1 MAGPRRLPKL
11 DSPRP
16 VHPGKA
22 VTGATGSEIIN
33 KILNLRKQ
41 EQTSKG
47 VKYEVPTTDI
57 LRTAAMGSDDDRAL
71 LRQIWDAMP
80 EAQQL
85 EIKRR
90 LIEDMPSATHPT
102 GLTKDKKG
110 KTIQAFS
117 SEAQKILDVL
127 EGKGLDAAATKAAAG
142 SASGS
147 VPKVSKPGPTQKI
160 EGEDATGSYEPDYE
174 AGSTSAEPG
183 GGTHSK
189 EAAED
194 VKGPAGLRRNEVKGF
209 DPKAAG
215 VHDPGRGQ
223 TQVQNRPHF
232 RVDSEA
238 KVGKD
243 GMIVREVDEENSSY
257 ARADMPAITAGK
269 RYEEG
274 MAKRE
279 ELFANLLIAQTGSRQ
294 NAAELLNKA
303 MDGDPDAK
311 AILSQI
317 RVMVSSDA
325 PKPIKP
331 RPIEDFSALNTEQ
344 TPQAQLDQHGLAIIS
359 GNPTTAMYTQ
369 RRGQFD
375 TAMAAWQALQTS
387 TGSKALVPNQVFSS
401 PRQMA
406 EQYIRNMSPE
416 LFDRPPVTP
425 SQRMDAGDTVR
436 QFGLKDSGVA
446 KQYIADFGDAP
457 LTPEARET
465 YRQQAIDRMAKEF
478 ESRFG
483 SQWGE
488 GAQTGTPVGEKIPGT
503 DEYDPA
509 SMSPA
514 PLSLEPADPSGTS
527 TDPSE
532 LPNTGSPNKAG
543 VHERKPFEQMLAEH
557 MEQKERLLG
566 KVGSDK
572 RFKEYMESDDYVAT
586 PSPPT
591 KPPDLDSK
599 LDSPKASTVDG
610 FDPEDY
616 GADAAAALESW
627 KKQQAERG
635 WEVTPG
641 PDGTFTSRP
650 KAKPEGEEPE
660 FEGTEAHWKGMDK
673 DQKLAWSYPDGA
685 NEWLAD
691 HNARYPMTSAD
702 DLAARD
708 RMIGELSDRLPGL
721 AGAGRTSELLKQ
733 IDALMEGEGSPAVA
747 AKIKELKAELVRA
760 QRGDAMTGIQSA
772 RKPPLGGKIK
782 KPTGDSTTGSSNP
795 ADTTPV
801 ETTQQKMIAEDDGD
815 AISGRPEQ
823 EAAAT
828 EEAAAAEGAVAE
840 EAVTPPPE
848 EAAPATDPVPMGMD
862 DAIDPMESASS
873 VDIVDE
879 AATPTPDPES
889 PAAVDPVEANA
900 ADNVD
905 EAEAPRDIEAERPA
919 EEASTIPEGT
929 GSEATPNDQTSGTTR
944 QKKDGKPAAGRF
956 PWGTATLATVGGAAG
971 LMGVNH
977 IGSQI
982 NQQAA
987 MGGNASGQGGPGAGM
1002 PGAEGAE
1009 DGGGFPVPLGNTTDN
1024 PYGYSSPDPADRIR
1038 MIQKLRGYVPTGTP
1052 QTLQKWG

>member
-41 EQTSKG
+41 EQMSKG

-57 LRTAAMGSDDDRAL
+57 LRTAAMGSDEDRAL

-102 GLTKDKKG
+102 GLTKDKEG

-147 VPKVSKPGPTQKI
+147 VPKVSRPGPTQKI

-209 DPKAAG
+209 DPQAAG

-223 TQVQNRPHF
+223 TQVQSRPHF
-232 RVDSEA
+232 RVESDV

-279 ELFANLLIAQTGSRQ
+279 ELFANFLIAQTGSRQ

-303 MDGDPDAK
+303 MDGDPEAK

-344 TPQAQLDQHGLAIIS
+344 NPQAQLDQHGLAIIS

-406 EQYIRNMSPE
+406 EQYVRNMSPE

-436 QFGLKDSGVA
+436 QFGLTDSGVA

-488 GAQTGTPVGEKIPGT
+488 GAQTGTPVDG
-503 DEYDPA
+503 D
-509 SMSPA
+509 SLSPA
-514 PLSLEPADPSGTS
+514 PLSSEPADPSGTS
-527 TDPSE
+527 MDPSQV
-532 LPNTGSPNKAG
+532 PSGGSPNRIGTHTPKAAEPESTTQWG
-543 VHERKPFEQMLAEH
+543 YDENVERKPQLKKTFEEQLKQQLDEVAAE
-557 MEQKERLLG
+557 EA
-566 KVGSDK
+566 DK
-572 RFKEYMESDDYVAT
+572 
-586 PSPPT
+586 
-591 KPPDLDSK
+591 
-599 LDSPKASTVDG
+599 PKADKS
-610 FDPEDY
+610 
-616 GADAAAALESW
+616 
-627 KKQQAERG
+627 
-635 WEVTPG
+635 
-641 PDGTFTSRP
+641 
-650 KAKPEGEEPE
+650 E

-673 DQKLAWSYPDGA
+673 EQKLAWSYPDGA
-685 NEWLAD
+685 DEWLAD

-708 RMIGELSDRLPGL
+708 RMIDELSDRLPGL

-782 KPTGDSTTGSSNP
+782 KPTGDSTTGNSNP

-801 ETTQQKMIAEDDGD
+801 ETTQQRMMAEDDGD

-823 EAAAT
+823 EAVAA
-828 EEAAAAEGAVAE
+828 EEAAAAEGAVTE

-879 AATPTPDPES
+879 AVTPTPDPES
-889 PAAVDPVEANA
+889 PTVVDPVEANA

-905 EAEAPRDIEAERPA
+905 EAEAPRDIEAERPS

-929 GSEATPNDQTSGTTR
+929 GSEATPSDQPSGTTQPR
-944 QKKDGKPAAGRF
+944 PRKEGKPAAGRF

-982 NQQAA
+982 NQQSA
-987 MGGNASGQGGPGAGM
+987 MGGNVSGQGGPGAGM

-1009 DGGGFPVPLGNTTDN
+1009 DGGGFPAPPGSTTDN